1 MVYQCLRLLYSPSHH
16 CRLQTKN
23 QIRTHTAPTSC
34 NKSSRDK
41 SLTQP
46 KLPTTPP
53 HLNTSSSTTFQSQ
66 ITTRTIAMTDSQ
78 PPLISQHPSTSG
90 LRIALHP
97 LALLTISDYITR
109 HTLRNLPGAIV
120 GALLGSQSGREIAI
134 EHAYEVVLVPN
145 DTSIAIDK
153 AWFETKLRLC
163 MPLLPPLL
171 WHN

>member
-1 MVYQCLRLLYSPSHH
+1 
-16 CRLQTKN
+16 
-23 QIRTHTAPTSC
+23 
-34 NKSSRDK
+34 
-41 SLTQP
+41 
-46 KLPTTPP
+46 
-53 HLNTSSSTTFQSQ
+53 
-66 ITTRTIAMTDSQ
+66 MTDSQ

-90 LRIALHP
+90 LQIALHP

-145 DTSIAIDK
+145 DSSIAIDK

-163 MPLLPPLL
+163 MPPLPPLL